1 MVKKGKVQETVLE
14 SVPQLIIQLINTALL
29 GRLNNIDTTTAL
41 SFSLSVLSLINT
53 LWYYS
58 YWNLYRCISIRNVP
72 SSLALYNY
80 KLGGVTDGPY
90 SFGKAWASIQQ
101 IVDIELEDLERA
113 TVSGSLLN
121 TGDADSDAQLVT
133 VQLPRKAD
141 FQDTQQV

>member
-29 GRLNNIDTTTAL
+29 GQLKNLPPTTAL

-58 YWNLYRCISIRNVP
+58 YWNLYRCISIRDVP

-80 KLGGVTDGPY
+80 KISGVTDGPY
-90 SFGKAWASIQQ
+90 SFGKSWASIQQ
-101 IVDIELEDLERA
+101 IVDIELEDLESA

-121 TGDADSDAQLVT
+121 SGDEDFDAQLVT
-133 VQLPRKAD
+133 VQLPQKAD
-141 FQDTQQV
+141 S